1 MQNKTLGIAPGVLF
15 FVQGCGM
22 LAEMK
27 AGENE
32 MKRNW
37 DWNRLVMQ
45 ALLFLMG
52 MAVGLLVVIDL
63 HEMAQTQDLGR
74 YLFSV
79 AWLAVAAAL
88 AVFGQLILHEGGH
101 LVCGLATGYRFVS
114 FRIGSWMLQREHGKL
129 RFRKMTL
136 AGTGGQCLLAPPP
149 LMEGKM
155 PYVLYNL
162 GGPVANL
169 LTAAVC
175 ALGMRF
181 CREIWSL
188 WVLLQL
194 FAVVGI
200 GMGLTNGIP
209 LRGSVHND
217 GANALSLGKDPAA
230 LRSLWVQLSVNAQQA
245 EGVRLNE
252 MPEEWFALPT
262 DAEMQNPMTAVL
274 AVLRENRLMDARR
287 FDEAAV
293 LIDQLNAASTAL
305 MPLYNSLLL
314 CDRLTCA
321 LVRGEDAY
329 KWLAEWETKP
339 MRQFRKQMQEFL
351 SVLRTEYITALHV
364 GDTRA
369 AETIRARFEQR
380 SSSYPYPAEVQS
392 ERELMEHFIP

>member
-1 MQNKTLGIAPGVLF
+1 
-15 FVQGCGM
+15 
-22 LAEMK
+22 
-27 AGENE
+27 

-52 MAVGLLVVIDL
+52 MAVGLLAVIDL

-79 AWLAVAAAL
+79 AWLVVAAVL
-88 AVFGQLILHEGGH
+88 AIFGQLILHEGGH

-114 FRIGSWMLQREHGKL
+114 FRIGSWMVQREHGKL

-149 LMEGKM
+149 LVEGKM

-162 GGPVANL
+162 GGPLANL

-175 ALGMRF
+175 ALGMQF
-181 CREIWSL
+181 CRNIWGL

-194 FAVVGI
+194 FAVVGV

-230 LRSLWVQLSVNAQQA
+230 LRSLWVQLSINARQA
-245 EGVRLNE
+245 EGVRLKE
-252 MPEEWFALPT
+252 MPEAWFALPT
-262 DAEMQNPMTAVL
+262 DAEMQNSMTAVL
-274 AVLRENRLMDARR
+274 AVLRENRLMDAQR
-287 FDEAAV
+287 FDEAAA

-329 KWLAEWETKP
+329 EWLAEWETKP

-351 SVLRTEYITALHV
+351 AVLRTEYITALHA
-364 GDTRA
+364 GDTGA
-369 AETIRARFEQR
+369 AETIHARFEQR

-392 ERELMEHFIP
+392 ERELMECFIP